1 MIYERIQNDKLER
14 LKQGGDRALLSLIM
28 GEICVD
34 GKPMDDDKAVKRLTQ
49 MVKTCDKNIELYKK
63 AGKNEKSLEEATF
76 RGIIMSYLPEPASQE
91 DIEMCLAALNLPRTM
106 KSMGEV
112 MKNLKSVF
120 QVVDGNLVKEV
131 LMGKR

>member
-91 DIEMCLAALNLPRTM
+91 DIEMCLASLDLPRTM

>member
-34 GKPMDDDKAVKRLTQ
+34 GKPMDDEAAVKRLTQ